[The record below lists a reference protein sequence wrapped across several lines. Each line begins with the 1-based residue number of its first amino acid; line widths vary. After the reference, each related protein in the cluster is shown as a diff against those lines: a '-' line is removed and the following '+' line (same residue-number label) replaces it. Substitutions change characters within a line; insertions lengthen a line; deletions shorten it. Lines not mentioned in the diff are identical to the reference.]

1 MQDLSKYA
9 FIYYDSPKQNDL
21 DVCIIDVGQ
30 NKKLFVC
37 IFRFFFGFDVCLLL
51 ENHIININII
61 LIRMIKKIMEFE
73 LMMIASAIGFFDSST
88 SSLLAVGADVA

>member
-1 MQDLSKYA
+1 MFVSSMSVKTKSSLSA
-9 FIYYDSPKQNDL
+9 F
-21 DVCIIDVGQ
+21 
-30 NKKLFVC
+30 FV
-37 IFRFFFGFDVCLLL
+37 FFFGFDVCLLL